1 MAVIF
6 IFLILLIS
14 LLMLWK
20 GTDWMTGSLIPLAR
34 RMGTSYVAITTLL
47 VSFMLSVPEIF
58 TSLYSFLLGYPAIG
72 VGVIIGSVMANIGL
86 TIGISAAVRPLWVEK
101 SVVIRDGIFMVIIAM
116 VVFIFGADLAYQPG
130 EGIILLLL
138 FVPYAINV
146 WYTERRK
153 AHAQRNE
160 RLQQVQHNLT
170 LFRLPGGFLRA
181 SSVSFFLGSAML
193 VVGSYLFSVSL
204 VGITE
209 AFRLPGLLVGITLGA
224 VGPAIPNIAAGVEGT
239 LKKFKDAAITE
250 TFGSNIFT
258 LLVTLGLISLFGPLT
273 IAARVFYFDLTWMI
287 MLNLL
292 LVALIFK
299 GYHYKEA
306 SLMRY
311 DGWLLLLFYIVLLVV
326 QAVWF

>member
-1 MAVIF
+1 MAAIL

-34 RMGTSYVAITTLL
+34 KLGTSYVAITTLL
-47 VSFMLSVPEIF
+47 VSFVLSVPEIF

-72 VGVIIGSVMANIGL
+72 VGVIIGSIMANIGL

-101 SVVIRDGIFMVIIAM
+101 GVVLRDGIFMVIIAI
-116 VVFIFGADLAYQPG
+116 VVFIFGADLTYRPA
-130 EGIILLLL
+130 EGAILILL

-146 WYTERRK
+146 WYTENRK
-153 AHAQRNE
+153 ARAHRSE
-160 RLQQVQHNLT
+160 KVQQVQEKLT

-181 SSVSFFLGSAML
+181 SPLSFFLGSVML
-193 VVGSYLFSVSL
+193 IVGSYLFSFSL
-204 VGITE
+204 VEITNS
-209 AFRLPGLLVGITLGA
+209 FRLPGLLVGITLGA
-224 VGPAIPNIAAGVEGT
+224 VGPAIPNVAAGVEGT

-311 DGWLLLLFYIVLLVV
+311 DGVLLLLFYIALLIV